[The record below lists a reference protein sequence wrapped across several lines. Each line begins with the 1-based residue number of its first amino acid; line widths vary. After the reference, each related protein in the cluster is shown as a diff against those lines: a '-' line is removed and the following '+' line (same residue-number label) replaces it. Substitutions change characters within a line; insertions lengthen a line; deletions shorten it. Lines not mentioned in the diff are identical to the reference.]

1 MEKSIEIYNK
11 QCKENNLKKIKIV
24 YIDYQGQA
32 EIYIH
37 SVSPCFNC
45 NRTDKCHLYNEI
57 YKCKTEQ
64 DLELLNKEK
73 INIKNIIKDVLSP
86 IITICSSIIKF
97 FI

>member
-11 QCKENNLKKIKIV
+11 QCKKNNLKKIKIV

-32 EIYIH
+32 EIYID
-37 SVSPCFNC
+37 STSPCFNC
-45 NRTDKCHLYNEI
+45 DRTNKCRLYNEI

-73 INIKNIIKDVLSP
+73 TSIKNIIKDVLSP
-86 IITICSSIIKF
+86 ITTICSSIIKF